1 MVVNRPQRRCKNRE
15 GCSSLCE
22 LCGEYLRD
30 FLGRSSKD
38 QLVGYVWNSRK
49 KQLRFLSQK
58 EADHLTHKRV
68 VWKHLKEDWT

>member
-30 FLGRSSKD
+30 FLGR
-38 QLVGYVWNSRK
+38 RK

-58 EADHLTHKRV
+58 EADHLTHKGV

>member
-1 MVVNRPQRRCKNRE
+1 MDADTEKWLHQLVKKLVPHTI
-15 GCSSLCE
+15 
-22 LCGEYLRD
+22 Y
-30 FLGRSSKD
+30 FYSKD